1 MKLVAV
7 SSSRMSSIAGASSTF
22 KETLQD
28 LVKGTHTCQT
38 YESTLSGNSLEY
50 RVQSKVLFVRKYI
63 HSNLQ
68 FTEYR
73 IQNPQTLKMD
83 IQKENI

>member
-38 YESTLSGNSLEY
+38 YESTLSRNSLEY
-50 RVQSKVLFVRKYI
+50 RVQSKILFAENIYI
-63 HSNLQ
+63 
-68 FTEYR
+68 EVYR
-73 IQNPQTLKMD
+73 VQNTKPTNTLKMD
-83 IQKENI
+83 NQKEMF